1 MRLNQAGV
9 TIGIP
14 PMIGSSIP
22 NSPFKLTY
30 SLQTGLK
37 CALPGPPGPGN
48 LNNQEGRSPLAS
60 LLLQGLFCVTLA
72 FLWTLWQSMESPY
85 VRA

>member
-9 TIGIP
+9 TIGTP
-14 PMIGSSIP
+14 PMIRSSIP

-37 CALPGPPGPGN
+37 RALPGPPGPGI
-48 LNNQEGRSPLAS
+48 LNNQGRSPLAS
-60 LLLQGLFCVTLA
+60 LLLQGLFCFTLA
-72 FLWTLWQSMESPY
+72 FLWTLWQSIESPY
-85 VRA
+85 VGAW